1 MTLSFGI
8 GRQVGKML
16 TFIIRRIIG
25 MIPIL
30 FIISILSFLF
40 VHLSPGDPVRI
51 MYGAEISQ
59 ETYESI
65 REKMGLNDPLY
76 TQYGRYM
83 YDLLVHGD
91 FGVSYRTKTGVSDE
105 ILRRFGYTLIL
116 TLVSM
121 IWAIVIGIV
130 VGIVSATRRNS
141 LSDRV
146 GMISTVTAISV
157 PEFWLG
163 IMLMQIFSVQ
173 LGWFPTSGTGTL
185 SHLILPSIT
194 LGFGVAAII
203 ARFTRSSLLE
213 VLNEDFVRTAR
224 AKGQKESF
232 IVWVHVLRNA
242 LIPVVTMTGLQFGFL
257 LGGSVVVEQVFSWPG
272 LGSYLIDSI
281 LSRDYPV
288 TQALIFLFSIQ
299 FLVVNLLVDL
309 SYGILN
315 PQIRLK

>member
-1 MTLSFGI
+1 MDWKAG
-8 GRQVGKML
+8 GKMV
-16 TFIIRRIIG
+16 TFIIRRTLGI
-25 MIPIL
+25 IPIL

-91 FGVSYRTKTGVSDE
+91 FGTSYRTKTGVSDE
-105 ILRRFGYTLIL
+105 IMRRFGYTLVL

-121 IWAIVIGIV
+121 LWAIVIGIV
-130 VGIVSATRRNS
+130 VGIISATRRNS
-141 LSDRV
+141 IRDRV
-146 GMISTVTAISV
+146 GMVSTVTAISV

-185 SHLILPSIT
+185 GHLILPSIT

-315 PQIRLK
+315 PQIRFK

>member
-1 MTLSFGI
+1 MSFGI
-8 GRQVGKML
+8 GKKVGKML

-59 ETYESI
+59 ESYESL

-91 FGVSYRTKTGVSDE
+91 FGTSYRTKTGVSDE
-105 ILRRFGYTLIL
+105 IMRRFGYTLVL

-121 IWAIVIGIV
+121 FWAIVIGIV
-130 VGIVSATRRNS
+130 VGIISATRRNS
-141 LSDRV
+141 LLDRI

-163 IMLMQIFSVQ
+163 IMLMQIFAVQ

-224 AKGQKESF
+224 AKGQKEYF